1 MLKLRQL
8 QKNTRAKVVGYQPED
23 STYALRLQTL
33 GLIPGT
39 PLQLVRFAPLGDP
52 AEIHCRGTRLTLRPS
67 EADCL
72 LLELL

>member
-1 MLKLRQL
+1 MLKLHQL
-8 QKNTRAKVVGYQPED
+8 KKNAMAKVLGYEPED
-23 STYALRLQTL
+23 SAYALRLQTL

-39 PLQLVRFAPLGDP
+39 PLRLIRFAPLGDP
-52 AEIHCRGTRLTLRPS
+52 AEIYCRGTRLTLRPS

>member
-8 QKNTRAKVVGYQPED
+8 KKNAMAKVLGYEPED
-23 STYALRLQTL
+23 SAYALRLQTL

-39 PLQLVRFAPLGDP
+39 HLRLIRFAPLGDP

>member
-8 QKNTRAKVVGYQPED
+8 EKNAMARVLGYDPAD
-23 STYALRLQTL
+23 SAYALRLQTL

-39 PLQLVRFAPLGDP
+39 PLKLVRFAPLGDP

-72 LLELL
+72 LLELM